1 LTGGERTKKQQD
13 GFRVLGVHLMEIW
26 VLSFL
31 DKNTN
36 SNFYKKGRIHSTE
49 DIYNE
54 FVPNKELN
62 FKFRIEGQ

>member
-1 LTGGERTKKQQD
+1 
-13 GFRVLGVHLMEIW
+13 MEIW